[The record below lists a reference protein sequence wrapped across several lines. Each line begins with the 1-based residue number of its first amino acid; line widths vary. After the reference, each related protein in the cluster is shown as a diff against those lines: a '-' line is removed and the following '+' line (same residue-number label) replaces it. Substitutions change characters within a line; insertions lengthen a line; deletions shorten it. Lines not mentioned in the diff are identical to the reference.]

1 MKKIFDGFGMQ
12 KSVTWITGLK
22 WKVYYKLFDMG
33 KLHFYLSTAGA
44 LIHFAALPLS
54 TERWFFHLISKRS
67 FVEEN
72 G

>member
-1 MKKIFDGFGMQ
+1 MWINVMKKIFDGFGMQ

-54 TERWFFHLISKRS
+54 TER
-67 FVEEN
+67 
-72 G
+72 

>member
-54 TERWFFHLISKRS
+54 TER
-67 FVEEN
+67 
-72 G
+72 